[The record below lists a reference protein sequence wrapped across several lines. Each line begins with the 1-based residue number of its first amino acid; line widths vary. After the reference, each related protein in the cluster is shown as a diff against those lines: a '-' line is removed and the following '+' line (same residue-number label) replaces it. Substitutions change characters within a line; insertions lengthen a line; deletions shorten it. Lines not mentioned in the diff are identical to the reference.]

1 MFSFGKS
8 VSDADE
14 FLPGEADQNNVQH
27 QPPGEP
33 EAVHQQ
39 PAPPGGVHDQCQ
51 RHGDSFPDL
60 GLFLQNQGDQV
71 TGNGRGTV
79 NRQSSWVGWAFA
91 GWGNTFWLSTCLSL
105 VCDLFIPVRRSHIY

>member
-71 TGNGRGTV
+71 TRNGRGTV
-79 NRQSSWVGWAFA
+79 NSQSSSRVGWAFV
-91 GWGNTFWLSTCLSL
+91 GWGNTFGSPVAFLWFVTYLSQ
-105 VCDLFIPVRRSHIY
+105 